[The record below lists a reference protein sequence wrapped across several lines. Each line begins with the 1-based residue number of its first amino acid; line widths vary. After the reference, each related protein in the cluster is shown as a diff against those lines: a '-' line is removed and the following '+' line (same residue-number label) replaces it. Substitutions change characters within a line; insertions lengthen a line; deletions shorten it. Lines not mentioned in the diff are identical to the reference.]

1 MSTFAEMI
9 ENITPE
15 IYQSLKLA
23 VEIGKWPDG
32 RKLTQEQKELSLQAM
47 IAWEIQNLPEEERTG
62 YMGPQECQSH
72 AEPIPNI
79 LFKSNDTL
87 H

>member
-1 MSTFAEMI
+1 MSSFAEMI
-9 ENITPE
+9 QNITPE
-15 IYQSLKLA
+15 IYESLKLA

-32 RKLTQEQKELSLQAM
+32 RKLSQEQKELTLQAM
-47 IAWEIQNLPEEERTG
+47 IAWEMDNLPEDQRTG
-62 YMGPQECQSH
+62 YMGPQACESH

-79 LFKSNDTL
+79 LFSTNTL

>member
-1 MSTFAEMI
+1 MSTFSQMI

-23 VEIGKWPDG
+23 VELGKWADG
-32 RKLTQEQKELSLQAM
+32 RKLTTEQKELSLQAV
-47 IAWEIQNLPEEERTG
+47 IAWELQNLPEEERTG
-62 YMGPQECQSH
+62 YMGAQECSSKS
-72 AEPIPNI
+72 APVANI
-79 LFKSNDTL
+79 LFKSDAI

>member
-1 MSTFAEMI
+1 MSSFAEMI
-9 ENITPE
+9 QNITPE
-15 IYQSLKLA
+15 IYESLKLA

-32 RKLTQEQKELSLQAM
+32 RKLSQEQKELSLQAM
-47 IAWEIQNLPEEERTG
+47 IAWETDNLPEDQRTG
-62 YMGPQECQSH
+62 YMGPQACESH

-79 LFKSNDTL
+79 LFSSNSL